1 MYPTH
6 PPIRFCRTTQDPRM
20 NPTILDPHVNPLL
33 GFVTAGVSTATLWM
47 ADIVAEVSPVSKG
60 WIEVGGTIGLIG
72 GLAYGCV
79 TLWKEIQKMNDYA
92 REEREAHR
100 EEVAALNAEIR
111 NEKKAQND
119 KLIEVLNKLDPDH
132 R

>member
-1 MYPTH
+1 
-6 PPIRFCRTTQDPRM
+6 M
-20 NPTILDPHVNPLL
+20 NHHILDPHVNPLV
-33 GFVTAGVSTATLWM
+33 GFVTAGISTATIWL
-47 ADIVAEVSPVSKG
+47 AEIGSEVSPVSKG

-72 GLAYGCV
+72 GLSYGCV
-79 TLWKEIQKMNDYA
+79 TLWKEIQRMNKDA

-111 NEKKAQND
+111 NEKRDQND